1 MATRRFSQFG
11 KHPRTRT
18 GWVRA
23 AFLLKLLILLALP
36 TLAPRAETPR
46 LAVLYPDASGPYGAI
61 FEAIIDGAEEEL
73 GTRAERIVL
82 ADETDP
88 GELSGDLAGKR
99 INGVIALGPEGYRVA
114 QAGTIP
120 PSVTTVSGAFFI
132 PPNSVPGVSLAVDP
146 QALFE
151 QLKRL
156 APEVRHIHVVYDP
169 KYNGWLV
176 ELARQAANRFGFQF
190 DAYPETSL
198 RDAVA
203 RYRRLIDAP
212 LGEQDAV
219 WLPVD
224 ATTVYDKVVLPL
236 VLQAAWD
243 QRFTVFSSKPSHA
256 KKGALFSL
264 FPDHSEL
271 GKSLARMVRRLQ
283 DGDDVSMEPISDVK
297 LAVNVR
303 TANHLGLRFSN
314 ALRREFAL
322 TFPNR

>member
-1 MATRRFSQFG
+1 MATRPFDQFG
-11 KHPRTRT
+11 ERRKISA

-23 AFLLKLLILLALP
+23 ALALKLLLLLALP
-36 TLAPRAETPR
+36 PAVTHAESLR
-46 LAVLYPDASGPYGAI
+46 LAVLYPEASGPYGAI
-61 FEAIIDGAEEEL
+61 FEAIIEGAEEEL
-73 GTRAERIVL
+73 STHAERIVL

-99 INGVIALGPEGYRVA
+99 INGVIALGPEGYRMA

-120 PSVTTVSGAFFI
+120 PSVSTVSGAFFI

-146 QALFE
+146 QSLFE

-156 APEVRHIHVVYDP
+156 APEVRRIHVVYDP

-176 ELARQAANRFGFQF
+176 ERAEQAANRFGFHIT
-190 DAYPETSL
+190 AHPETSL

-203 RYRRLIDAP
+203 RYRRLIDEP
-212 LGEQDAV
+212 LGEQDAI

-264 FPDHSEL
+264 FPDHAAM
-271 GKSLARMVRRLQ
+271 GRSLARMVRRIQ
-283 DGDDVSMEPISDVK
+283 EGDSVAMEPISDVK

-314 ALRREFAL
+314 TLRREFAL